1 MRRRVAACLL
11 VACMPFAAAGER
23 PQAAPAKVPAQAAQA
38 AGRAR
43 LDTLRGQEQHE
54 GAQVEQLKKKVD
66 SLESSSQATSR
77 EIEERDRKIAE
88 LRRQL
93 EASQGK

>member
-1 MRRRVAACLL
+1 
-11 VACMPFAAAGER
+11 
-23 PQAAPAKVPAQAAQA
+23 
-38 AGRAR
+38 
-43 LDTLRGQEQHE
+43 
-54 GAQVEQLKKKVD
+54 VEQLRKRVD
-66 SLESSSQATSR
+66 SLESNSQATSR